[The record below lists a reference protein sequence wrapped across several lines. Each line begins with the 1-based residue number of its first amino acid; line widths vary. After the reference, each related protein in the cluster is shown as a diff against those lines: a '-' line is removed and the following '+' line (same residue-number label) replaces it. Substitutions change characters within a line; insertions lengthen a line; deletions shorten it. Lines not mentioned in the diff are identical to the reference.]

1 MFKQMAICCI
11 AMIAAANVSADS
23 KISVS
28 GKLTDLYVAEH
39 GSYSQPEQM
48 MLCTLAG
55 LACNDEKVIWIG
67 YPGQIS
73 EWYVAQYKSLGVDIH
88 SAGSIWDLLATF
100 RPIVKGYVLYDIN
113 NGTDNCATSL
123 CGPMRAIAVDVSLAA
138 KMQDFNLPMLA
149 DVRDMNES
157 AVFQKYNSLFSD
169 TAMAELATGLTY
181 LRDFITA
188 NNMFVFWNP
197 GHTARKTYLKKLK
210 PNSIVYGYGPE
221 EHKWVEDLSKSQTAG
236 VPSDFSLN
244 LPVMSRLKAAI
255 PDRPKKYPQP
265 AKEGERIIC
274 FVMSDGD
281 NLCWVQG
288 GFASDTIYWS
298 NPLRG
303 SFCMTWEMA
312 PIVADIAPA
321 MLSYFYSNASSKDD
335 FVVGSSGLGYCFPN
349 YLPDKKSF
357 AKLSADYA
365 VKCKLTIVSILDSGG
380 DLSNAKEYLEC
391 PNVLGVL
398 YKDYSP
404 YNKFGSQIYWHNGKP
419 CASYKYLL
427 WDNCDENRP
436 EGISK
441 SVAQMPVSPAQDPNS
456 YALVNVHAWSFR
468 EVGGPMAMVKKTIDL
483 LPPNTR
489 VVTAE
494 EYFRLLKDNFGTS
507 SRK

>member
-1 MFKQMAICCI
+1 
-11 AMIAAANVSADS
+11 
-23 KISVS
+23 
-28 GKLTDLYVAEH
+28 
-39 GSYSQPEQM
+39 
-48 MLCTLAG
+48 
-55 LACNDEKVIWIG
+55 
-67 YPGQIS
+67 
-73 EWYVAQYKSLGVDIH
+73 
-88 SAGSIWDLLATF
+88 
-100 RPIVKGYVLYDIN
+100 
-113 NGTDNCATSL
+113 
-123 CGPMRAIAVDVSLAA
+123 
-138 KMQDFNLPMLA
+138 
-149 DVRDMNES
+149 
-157 AVFQKYNSLFSD
+157 
-169 TAMAELATGLTY
+169 
-181 LRDFITA
+181 
-188 NNMFVFWNP
+188 
-197 GHTARKTYLKKLK
+197 
-210 PNSIVYGYGPE
+210 
-221 EHKWVEDLSKSQTAG
+221 
-236 VPSDFSLN
+236 
-244 LPVMSRLKAAI
+244 
-255 PDRPKKYPQP
+255 
-265 AKEGERIIC
+265 
-274 FVMSDGD
+274 MSDGD

-380 DLSNAKEYLEC
+380 FEQCQRISRM

-404 YNKFGSQIYWHNGKP
+404 YNNSAVRFIGTTANPVRHI
-419 CASYKYLL
+419 KYLL

-494 EYFRLLKDNFGTS
+494 EYLDC
-507 SRK
+507 